1 MKKQNPQLD
10 HFDSIV
16 VNRVITS
23 FAQPEHDFDFY
34 KSKSLEQINAALQN
48 IAKAHSNS
56 DLMIA
61 ISTAN
66 AFIDSAYHLELID
79 VCEKAVWVDKLNDAY
94 KNAVLEA

>member
-23 FAQPEHDFDFY
+23 FAQPKHDFDFY

-56 DLMIA
+56 DLIIA

-66 AFIDSAYHLELID
+66 AFIDSAYYLELID
-79 VCEKAVWVDKLNDAY
+79 VCEKAVWVNKLKDAY